1 MSEPVNPVEA
11 LDEFMGSFC
20 YPAQEGLIV
29 KNLPEHP
36 VHRRADRGNAAA
48 YFSFEGLRAL
58 EAHVS
63 EIAPGEETGTHRHS
77 CEALFYVIKGQG
89 RTVFFAEGE
98 QSEKRIEWQAGDLFF
113 TPIGVWHRH
122 INHDGSTP
130 ARYLEV
136 TTIPLMKTL
145 GAWSIQVP
153 PDEPDLHPTA

>member
-1 MSEPVNPVEA
+1 MSEPVDTIA
-11 LDEFMGSFC
+11 ILDEFMRSFS

-48 YFSFEGLRAL
+48 YFSFQGLSAL
-58 EAHVS
+58 EAHIS
-63 EIAPGEETGTHRHS
+63 EIAPGEKTGTHRHS
-77 CEALFYVIKGQG
+77 CEALFYVIKGRG
-89 RTVFFAEGE
+89 HTMFFGE
-98 QSEKRIEWQAGDLFF
+98 QPEKRIEWRAGDLFA

-122 INHDGSTP
+122 INNDRSTP

-153 PDEPDLHPTA
+153 ADQSDLHGNA